1 MPIMRYDPLGDIAR
15 WEPFRGIERLHREM
29 NHLFDRFLAEGDGDG
44 DRDLKSLTFMPSAEM
59 EETDDAIHLK
69 LEIPGMEA
77 KDLDLQ
83 VTESSVLV
91 RGDRKSESKHEE
103 KGLVRSEFHYGQFE
117 RMIPLP
123 VRIQTDHVQA
133 DYKNGMVHLT
143 LPKLESE
150 QQKVV
155 KVDIH

>member
-1 MPIMRYDPLGDIAR
+1 MPITRYGPLSDIAR
-15 WEPFRGIERLHREM
+15 WEPFRGIERLHQEM

-44 DRDLKSLTFMPSAEM
+44 DRNLKSLSFMPSAEM
-59 EETDDAIHLK
+59 EETDDAIYLK

-77 KDLDLQ
+77 KDLDVQ

-91 RGDRKSESKHEE
+91 RGERKSESKQED
-103 KGLVRSEFHYGQFE
+103 KGLVRSEFYYGQFE
-117 RMIPLP
+117 RTIPLP
-123 VRIQTDHVQA
+123 ARIQTDQVQA

-143 LPKLESE
+143 LPKLQSE

>member
-1 MPIMRYDPLGDIAR
+1 MSIMRHDSLNDIAR
-15 WEPFRGIERLHREM
+15 WDPFRGIERLHREM

-44 DRDLKSLTFMPSAEM
+44 DGDLKSLTFMPSAEM

-69 LEIPGMEA
+69 LEIPGVEA
-77 KDLDLQ
+77 KDLDVQ
-83 VTESSVLV
+83 VTASSVLV
-91 RGDRKSESKHEE
+91 RGERKSESKQDE

-117 RMIPLP
+117 RTIPLP
-123 VRIQTDHVQA
+123 ARIQTDHVQA
-133 DYKNGMVHLT
+133 DYRNGMVHLM

-155 KVDIH
+155 KVDIR